1 MRCEFVARKGFGGLA
16 VLFVFIFSSVYFAAA
31 QDPEPVE
38 GGAAASGVAVETPS
52 EAVPVTPEAPVPV
65 AEQPSVVESVPPPP
79 PPPPPQVRPSA
90 PSPGRPSVVPPGR
103 SSQPQPSNP
112 ESVQARPKEGAAQTE
127 PTLLEFEGVELS
139 KVVKAIGAQTGRNFL
154 LDPSIGSVPVTLISH
169 APISPEMLLPALQA
183 VLVTHGFTMRET
195 LDGQLIIIRPV
206 AEGSDKAP
214 LVVGSREL
222 PSGFDEFSTHVVPV
236 RYASAEDL
244 ARILPRLGTKD
255 CKVDVYGPTNTLIIS
270 DNAHGVRNIL
280 SFLNEVDVPGS
291 EIIMETFT
299 LDYARAEVIAAQ
311 LQEVL
316 IGGTE
321 TGVRAPAAVAARQP
335 VPPVRPPVPGQVQ
348 QQTIV
353 STQEPQL
360 RIVPDERLNLLMVMA
375 PESLMAKVRDLIEKL
390 DAPMPTEASNMRV
403 YQLQNADAEK
413 VKEKLNTI
421 IGISPRTTTTG
432 QAGRVT
438 PGVPTAMGVSGGT
451 VAQGEIQPFE
461 KKVVIES
468 YEPTNSLLIVAS
480 PQDFAVL
487 KALIEQLDVPQR
499 QVHVES
505 IIMEVVIQDRFE
517 LAVESQSLSGYD
529 GFAINNVVQLA
540 NLLTNGPFG
549 SVGGADSPVLT
560 TGVLDGFI
568 DIPVP
573 DGEGG
578 LTTQTV
584 PKVPVLLTALDS
596 MTDLDVLSQ
605 PLLTTVDNEEASI
618 TIGEEVPV
626 VRGTSSSLDQTAV
639 GRSIYSQVER
649 RDVGIKMKVKPQISE
664 GDYVFLEL
672 EVEVS
677 QPKQSTV
684 GADPNIV
691 GPTFQKSNVTNKIV
705 IRDGSTGVVGG
716 LISESTDRSRRQAPY
731 LGDVPVVGWLFRRTG
746 DKRAKRNLVVLVT
759 PHVIKAGVDAD
770 RITQNRVTEFRK
782 ANLDVMFEKGFIKK
796 IKKRHYMRTQY
807 HPSAVRAE
815 ELTTNSGFDR
825 GTVENRP

>member
-1 MRCEFVARKGFGGLA
+1 MERSGFLRWLHGATILLGV
-16 VLFVFIFSSVYFAAA
+16 VLVGVVPLWAQEQDQEAASPEAAA
-31 QDPEPVE
+31 
-38 GGAAASGVAVETPS
+38 AAPAAN
-52 EAVPVTPEAPVPV
+52 EAPA
-65 AEQPSVVESVPPPP
+65 AEPAQPATPAPPAETA
-79 PPPPPQVRPSA
+79 PPPPQIRPA
-90 PSPGRPSVVPPGR
+90 VPSSGRANVVPPQPAQSAPKGNAD
-103 SSQPQPSNP
+103 SSA
-112 ESVQARPKEGAAQTE
+112 ARPKEGAVQSE
-127 PTLLEFEGVELS
+127 PTYLDFEGVELS
-139 KVVKAIGAQTGRNFL
+139 KVVKAIGAQTGKNFL
-154 LDPSIGSVPVTLISH
+154 LDPSVGNVTVTLISH
-169 APISPEMLLPALQA
+169 APISPDMLLPALQS
-183 VLVTHGFTMRET
+183 VLLTHGFTMRET
-195 LDGQLIIIRPV
+195 LDGQLIIVRPV

-214 LVVGSREL
+214 LVIGSREL
-222 PSGFDEFSTHVVPV
+222 PKGFDEFSTHVVPLK
-236 RYASAEDL
+236 YAVAEEL
-244 ARILPRLGTKD
+244 AKLLPRLGTKD

-270 DNAHGVRNIL
+270 DNAHGIRNIL
-280 SFLNEVDVPGS
+280 EFIEVVDVAGS
-291 EIIMETFT
+291 EVVMETFS
-299 LDYARAEVIAAQ
+299 LDYARAEVLAAQ

-316 IGGTE
+316 VGPE
-321 TGVRAPAAVAARQP
+321 TGGRGVPQQQMVRPP
-335 VPPVRPPVPGQVQ
+335 VPQVRPPVPGQLQ

-360 RIVPDERLNLLMVMA
+360 RIVPDERLNLLIVMA
-375 PESLMAKVRDLIEKL
+375 PESLMSKVRDLIEKL
-390 DAPMPTEASNMRV
+390 DVPMPTEASNMRV

-421 IGISPRTTTTG
+421 IGIAPRTTTG
-432 QAGRVT
+432 QAGRV
-438 PGVPTAMGVSGGT
+438 PTASGVSSVMAASG
-451 VAQGEIQPFE
+451 AAAPGEIQPFE
-461 KKVVIES
+461 KKVIIES

-487 KALIEQLDVPQR
+487 KALIEQLDIPQR

-540 NLLTNGPFG
+540 NLLANGPFG
-549 SVGGADSPVLT
+549 SVGGSDNPVLT
-560 TGVLDGFI
+560 TGVLDGFV

-573 DGEGG
+573 DGQGG
-578 LTTQTV
+578 LTTRTV
-584 PKVPVLLTALDS
+584 PKVPLLLTALDS
-596 MTDLDVLSQ
+596 VTDLDVLSQ

-716 LISESTDRSRRQAPY
+716 LISETTDRSKRQAPY
-731 LGDVPVVGWLFRRTG
+731 FGDVPVLGWLFRRTA

-759 PHVIKAGVDAD
+759 PHVIKEGVDAD
-770 RITQNRVTEFRK
+770 RITQTRLDEFRK
-782 ANLDVMFEKGFIKK
+782 ANLDVLFEKGFIKK
-796 IKKRHYMRTQY
+796 IKRRHYMRTEY
-807 HPSAVRAE
+807 HPSSVRLQQMDSE
-815 ELTTNSGFDR
+815 SGFNR
-825 GTVENRP
+825 GNLEATP